1 MSRIINNPAQSKNDF
16 TLNGVEGL
24 ATNPKDNQG
33 NPVMAQLQI
42 HVCDLLG
49 TSSGECPASSSQ
61 TPNHSDAAGTSGIDW
76 SAATGSESP
85 KIGFKF
91 KRYKTYAALKN
102 RLEGGPVNSG
112 DVETVSLDIA
122 KLLPDSSSIIVP
134 VAKDGVDVSSI
145 PGGFSVSFSSDGAY
159 LLSEMEVTATDK
171 AGNVADIKLAK
182 KPAGSSTTT
191 GSVADDQTP
200 LGVYHFDLLVADV
213 PKDNVKKTARVTF
226 AKVADTG
233 GSCEQSDFEGN
244 GPATGWFRCSVAPSV
259 TVQDHWFG
267 VARKLGKNNDPSNPL
282 WVASGPTS
290 DKHPQLDETHTVYE
304 DTTTIPVL
312 IPKTGNGKSVEG
324 SYELNFSYE
333 PIAGSLSSVNDNA
346 GSKIYLTDTHVTFG
360 IDYTAPKVTLKETQL
375 ESKWLQRNSFTMTKG
390 SKVIVTY
397 PTADA
402 NHPTQISYNL
412 SEQDLP
418 SDTSSIAANTDLSVS
433 GADQN
438 KFKFTALRYGN
449 YDDAANALSGSP
461 EAKPGKTTSVS
472 AVAGADGTIDV
483 EFNQDGVYLVKDMQV
498 QVCDEAGNH
507 SEIKLDEGGDGIAKS
522 NYGMI
527 VFVGPNN
534 KPTQSMKI
542 HDVKDQSRGA
552 GNLEPASHLQW
563 HRGSV
568 SATLS
573 VTDKWFDVVQQ
584 LKSLNKPGD
593 PDNPAS
599 VQKLELFTHGIAG
612 GAENDASFG
621 TPLTTNSFSR
631 STTDPDTWT
640 AEVAMPAAQ
649 KGSHAGWSVEGT
661 YALGLNYRSV
671 GGTPATDS
679 DPQASA
685 HQTFGIDYTDPQFKD
700 LRFSQTGPAQWG
712 WVFAAGPGPESFTAT
727 TEDEVSGVCNVNDP
741 KCSGE
746 SQFAFNGNFQ
756 QAGVEH
762 PAYQKTS
769 SDRDGHQTDVSVS
782 FGDDSERLTLK
793 GSTLHISDRAGN
805 VSSLDL
811 GDTVMPSGYVSDKD
825 KPKLLSNLPKGTT
838 GIAIDTKTPTIGVVY
853 DNNNVRNG
861 KYYKANRTA
870 TVTINES
877 NFDFIKAND
886 KYRDI
891 VVTQAD
897 GSKMTVDADKFAN
910 PSKDGSTWVAQ
921 VPCDHDADWAFDVS
935 LTDPAGHVA
944 VPFHDEF
951 TIDTQ
956 KPVLE
961 MKFDNNSAENGNYYK
976 AVRTASIKQTERNFS
991 PADTAV
997 TVIAKDANGVS
1008 VAPPAA
1014 APWSEASKDYERTT
1028 SVPFTGELH
1037 YSIKVTATDLAGN
1050 TAEAVEEPEFI
1061 IDMTKPKLAISQV
1074 SDKTAY
1080 AGKVTPQIDFS
1091 DTNFDPMDADY
1102 TLTRTRDPDPGKK
1115 DQNAKR
1121 GKSNTNDVFLQ
1132 SKEQDSN
1139 TSKSV
1144 ALPDVEHTVDNDDVY
1159 TLDAKVKDK
1168 AGNESEQKVVFSLNR
1183 FGSNYILDGATQNI
1197 LGRYIKAPQEVHVT
1211 EINVSGLNFD
1221 KSHTELVHN
1230 QDVSQISLGK
1240 DYRMVS
1246 DQTSGWQEDTYD
1258 FPASLFNADGYYRLR
1273 LTSVDAAGNL
1283 SQNTMNKKNETRNG
1297 DAQVNFAVDQ
1307 HNPTASVDEL
1317 KSNAVVYAPS
1327 RDLVVDAKDD
1337 VALKSAELKVD
1348 GQTVGQW
1355 KGKGT
1360 LSPMSWRLDADQHE
1374 HVVEVVST
1382 DMAGNR
1388 SKTVYSG
1395 IVVATSWWAY
1405 MMARGLLLPL
1415 VFAGIIVVALGV
1427 IGVVAAVRRRR
1438 SVAYRRN
1445 VFRHA
1450 K

>member
-1 MSRIINNPAQSKNDF
+1 M
-16 TLNGVEGL
+16 
-24 ATNPKDNQG
+24 
-33 NPVMAQLQI
+33 
-42 HVCDLLG
+42 
-49 TSSGECPASSSQ
+49 
-61 TPNHSDAAGTSGIDW
+61 
-76 SAATGSESP
+76 
-85 KIGFKF
+85 
-91 KRYKTYAALKN
+91 
-102 RLEGGPVNSG
+102 
-112 DVETVSLDIA
+112 
-122 KLLPDSSSIIVP
+122 
-134 VAKDGVDVSSI
+134 
-145 PGGFSVSFSSDGAY
+145 
-159 LLSEMEVTATDK
+159 
-171 AGNVADIKLAK
+171 
-182 KPAGSSTTT
+182 
-191 GSVADDQTP
+191 
-200 LGVYHFDLLVADV
+200 
-213 PKDNVKKTARVTF
+213 
-226 AKVADTG
+226 
-233 GSCEQSDFEGN
+233 
-244 GPATGWFRCSVAPSV
+244 
-259 TVQDHWFG
+259 
-267 VARKLGKNNDPSNPL
+267 
-282 WVASGPTS
+282 
-290 DKHPQLDETHTVYE
+290 
-304 DTTTIPVL
+304 
-312 IPKTGNGKSVEG
+312 
-324 SYELNFSYE
+324 
-333 PIAGSLSSVNDNA
+333 SSVNDNA
-346 GSKIYLTDTHVTFG
+346 GSKIYQTDTHVKFG
-360 IDYTAPKVTLKETQL
+360 IDYTAPKVTLKETEL
-375 ESKWLQRNSFTMTKG
+375 DSGWLGRNSFTTTKG

-397 PTADA
+397 PTADT

-418 SDTSSIAANTDLSVS
+418 SDASSIAANADLSVS
-433 GADQN
+433 GADQS
-438 KFKFTALRYGN
+438 KFKFTAVRYDN
-449 YDDAANALSGSP
+449 YDDAANALSGSS

-483 EFNQDGVYLVKDMQV
+483 EFGSDGKADSQFNQDGVYLVKDMQV
-498 QVCDEAGNH
+498 QVCDGAGNH
-507 SEIKLDEGGDGIAKS
+507 SKINLDKGGDGVEKPKYDMIA
-522 NYGMI
+522 
-527 VFVGPNN
+527 FVGPNN
-534 KPTQSMKI
+534 QPTQSMKI
-542 HDVKDQSRGA
+542 YDVKDQSRGA
-552 GNLEPASHLQW
+552 GNVEPTSHLQW

-593 PDNPAS
+593 PDNPAN
-599 VQKLELFTHGIAG
+599 VRDLDLFTHDIAG
-612 GAENDASFG
+612 DAKDNDSFVK
-621 TPLTTNSFSR
+621 LTTGDFKR
-631 STTDPDTWT
+631 SKADSDTWT
-640 AEVAMPAAQ
+640 AEVTMPTAQ
-649 KGSHAGWSVEGT
+649 KGSHTGWSVEGR

-671 GGTPATDS
+671 GGTLATDS

-685 HQTFGIDYTDPQFKD
+685 HQTFGIDYTDPEFKD

-712 WVFAAGPGPESFTAT
+712 WVFAAGPGPESFKAT
-727 TEDEVSGVCNVNDP
+727 TKDEVSGVCNVNDP
-741 KCSGE
+741 NCSGE

-769 SDRDGHQTDVSVS
+769 GSAGDTTDVSVS

-811 GDTVMPSGYVSDKD
+811 GDTVMPSGYVADKD

-853 DNNNVRNG
+853 DNNDVRNG

-891 VVTQAD
+891 VVTKAD

-944 VPFHDEF
+944 APFHDEF

-956 KPVLE
+956 KPILE
-961 MKFDNNSAENGNYYK
+961 MKFDNNDAENGNYYK

-997 TVIAKDANGVS
+997 TVSAKDANGVA
-1008 VAPPAA
+1008 VTPPAA
-1014 APWSEASKDYERTT
+1014 APWSEANKDYERTT

-1050 TAEAVEEPEFI
+1050 TAEAVEEPEFV

-1074 SDKTAY
+1074 ADKTAY

-1091 DTNFDPMDADY
+1091 DTNFDPMFADY
-1102 TLTRTRDPDPGKK
+1102 TLTRTRNPDPSKK
-1115 DQNAKR
+1115 DQSAKR
-1121 GKSNTNDVFLQ
+1121 GQSNDNDVFLESQ
-1132 SKEQDSN
+1132 EQDSS

-1197 LGRYIKAPQEVHVT
+1197 LGRYIKVPQEVHVT
-1211 EINVSGLNFD
+1211 EINVSGLSFD

-1230 QDVSQISLGK
+1230 QNVRSISAAQ
-1240 DYRMVS
+1240 DYHLVS

-1258 FPASLFNADGYYRLR
+1258 FPATLFNDDGYYRLR
-1273 LTSVDAAGNL
+1273 LSSVDAAGNL
-1283 SQNTMNKKNETRNG
+1283 SQNTMNKKNEARNG
-1297 DAQVNFAVDQ
+1297 DAQINFAVD
-1307 HNPTASVDEL
+1307 HDKPTASVDEL

-1327 RDLVVDAKDD
+1327 RNLVVDAKDD
-1337 VALKSAELKVD
+1337 VALKSVKLKVD
-1348 GQTVGQW
+1348 GRTVGQW
-1355 KGKGT
+1355 KGKST
-1360 LSPMSWRLDADQHE
+1360 LSPMSQRLDADQHE

-1382 DMAGNR
+1382 DMAGN
-1388 SKTVYSG
+1388 STTTVYSG

-1415 VFAGIIVVALGV
+1415 VFGGIIVVALGV
-1427 IGVVAAVRRRR
+1427 IGVVVAVRRRK

-1445 VFRHA
+1445 VFSHSR
-1450 K
+1450 